1 MAAISRR
8 SVISPISA
16 SVSLAA
22 ADDLNGVQD
31 NTKSFNVTGASRVV
45 VVQHNN
51 GTLGTAGIDVIAFSK
66 DGGSTWAAAD
76 RVLAAA
82 SDDSTGTELN
92 GILNAAG
99 IEPVNYAAF
108 KCGPYEGPLAIRI
121 FRYVTDLAA
130 SAAWVTG
137 APSVDMFTIGSSSAA
152 PVALA

>member
-1 MAAISRR
+1 MAAIARR
-8 SVISPISA
+8 SSMAAISA

-31 NTKSFNVTGASRVV
+31 NTKSFDISGAQRAVV
-45 VVQHNN
+45 IQHNI
-51 GTLGTAGIDVIAFSK
+51 GTLGTAGIDVIAISH
-66 DGGSTWAAAD
+66 DGGVTWAAAD
-76 RVLAAA
+76 KVLAMS

-99 IEPVNYAAF
+99 VEPLNYAAF
-108 KCGPYEGPLAIRI
+108 KCGPYEGPTAIRI
-121 FRYVTDLAA
+121 FRYVTDFTG

-137 APSVDMFTIGSSSAA
+137 APAVDMFVVGKGPAA